1 MDKPETYHYSDP
13 GNSNL
18 LRTVEHY
25 RKEYENIYEFYDQ
38 FSKIITGTTVNIL
51 KNGWKITINHRDGL
65 QMKVSTSVLKKL
77 NIVEL
82 FVLASKIPWLKSN
95 ENEYFRDKLWRMM
108 MDVSPQAFMYPFMI
122 KLVAG
127 GRLQNIT
134 MSDQHIRTIR
144 YLQLTFL
151 ESQLRSKR
159 AKLTAPGVKRSEADV
174 KAAEVLYAYRL
185 NDKMIR
191 DTEKDM
197 RAIRREYHEM
207 VFINGEAEINLLKDN
222 EPIISIDSE
231 GELVFRI
238 NKCRIRI
245 KDFRT
250 SESSSIQQALT
261 DVKLSTCKDDKVAL
275 IPIIKILDEVMEE
288 ESINDTRRV
297 RGHPK
302 RDNSL
307 RNA

>member
-1 MDKPETYHYSDP
+1 MT
-13 GNSNL
+13 
-18 LRTVEHY
+18 
-25 RKEYENIYEFYDQ
+25 
-38 FSKIITGTTVNIL
+38 
-51 KNGWKITINHRDGL
+51 
-65 QMKVSTSVLKKL
+65 
-77 NIVEL
+77 
-82 FVLASKIPWLKSN
+82 
-95 ENEYFRDKLWRMM
+95 
-108 MDVSPQAFMYPFMI
+108 MDVSPQTFMYPFVI
-122 KLVAG
+122 KLIAG

-134 MSDQHIRTIR
+134 LSDQHIRTIR

-197 RAIRREYHEM
+197 RAITREYHE
-207 VFINGEAEINLLKDN
+207 
-222 EPIISIDSE
+222 
-231 GELVFRI
+231 
-238 NKCRIRI
+238 
-245 KDFRT
+245 T
-250 SESSSIQQALT
+250 QALT
-261 DVKLSTCKDDKVAL
+261 DVKLSTYKDDKVAL

-302 RDNSL
+302 KITVFVMSRKSSLLFDLVPKCSKVKYLEIMLHELNNPPPVNALEIEARDFVQARLNEMKESPPKKKVSK
-307 RNA
+307 RKSVQPQEEEGSRKQKKTKIKKT